1 MPQKESAEKFK
12 LPAVKQAQAADKNER
27 TSLHSYNSSISR
39 LTGSNTKVGGSST
52 NVAANKGKTNGPTKS
67 QSQPPSSKNASRAD
81 DLKLT
86 ADSTASLSIH
96 LVDSPTSVDRNSPKK
111 TEFLNEDSTNKLGQK
126 VN

>member
-1 MPQKESAEKFK
+1 MPQKESAEQLK
-12 LPAVKQAQAADKNER
+12 LPAVKQAQATDKDER

-39 LTGSNTKVGGSST
+39 LAGSNTKISGSGT
-52 NVAANKGKTNGPTKS
+52 NVAAKKGKTNGATKS

-81 DLKLT
+81 DLKLK

-96 LVDSPTSVDRNSPKK
+96 LADSPTSVDRNSPKK